1 MNRRYIKYSQYER
14 YANLKKKEHFL
25 LVFIIS
31 KENMHLDSKAPFD
44 VI

>member
-1 MNRRYIKYSQYER
+1 MNVMQK
-14 YANLKKKEHFL
+14 LKKEHFL

>member
-14 YANLKKKEHFL
+14 YANFKKEHFL

-31 KENMHLDSKAPFD
+31 KENMHLESKAPFD